1 MEMNIQTSLQED
13 MYSIVERV
21 ARIVSNVRGPHPDYA
36 QIASELAPVIPFDVF
51 GIVLLR
57 HDRQALRVTV
67 CSQELGQWM
76 SRYHQHPLEDSML
89 EQLLRSRAEQQ
100 SNTRAANDTQMA
112 QNQGQASVDGSTDV
126 EDFEDDPHA
135 ILVRVYPVGLDGTP
149 AECGDA
155 LSGHPQLRATLITP
169 LIVDDRLLGSLELG
183 SFSQHAYQQAQ
194 TRRIIQAV
202 ARVLAAAI
210 ESAQAEGNVQIQDRQ
225 RQELRKVSSALT
237 SQMDLATILRR
248 IVEGIATAL
257 HVASA
262 IVTLDRRAGRL
273 RLEAQHGLPA
283 ETLQK
288 IIGGKQVLS
297 DQTIIGFTL
306 RRRQPGVSNDIAQ
319 DEHFPASSDFATQ
332 LGMRSV
338 FSYPLIV
345 GSTVFGA
352 LLLFSPEPGGFTP
365 LKTDILS
372 LFASQ
377 AMIAIHN
384 GMLLESVR
392 ERQRFQ
398 QTIEQLENALRNPLD
413 PQQEQDLLENV
424 RAETERTFGIN
435 FSSLLRYISDRLLT
449 RSERDFQ
456 SLLQT
461 LQSESAHS
469 GTLSA
474 DFVPQPMEAG
484 SQAHAPLASTEAARE
499 EGAAEL
505 MRTAEAAL
513 ERAGL
518 LGNVSAAFTAML
530 DPVRSSARSAF
541 SMPHLYDRVTRN
553 IQDPWFIVDLQG
565 HCIYV
570 NPAAEALC
578 GVRLDLDKAGNV
590 AFFESPLIA
599 AQQEPLFPRLQELTL
614 TGALAGLL
622 PRIRNLDEVQAYLR
636 EFITLEVPDKYSV
649 ETLQHIGEDEENMP
663 RLNPL
668 PRNTLR
674 CVIASEPV
682 QRQTTPT
689 RGESVDTSRLYRRS
703 MPASRMR
710 PASSFAMLLDN
721 APSDRHYQ
729 LMRYALYDRHNELIA
744 HALQIH
750 DITDQMLDERNK
762 STLLSSVSHD
772 LRTPLTSIKAAVSS
786 LLQPGVEWDE
796 KMRREMLE
804 DIDAESDHLDEL
816 IDSMVEMSRIDMG
829 ALALEKE
836 WSDLQEIVHS
846 SLSRI
851 KQTFAGRRIQVTFE
865 PDLPLIYVDYLQVKR
880 ILYNLLENA
889 ARHSPPDESIQL
901 IAQTV
906 SLEMSGEKASDGALR
921 CVRVQVIDR
930 GGGVPEEERERIFK
944 SFYSP
949 DGHTGLGL
957 AICRGIVEAHHGRI
971 WVEPAPGGG
980 ACFAFILPIAP

>member
-1 MEMNIQTSLQED
+1 METNIQTPLQED
-13 MYSIVERV
+13 IYLIVERV
-21 ARIVSNVRGPHPDYA
+21 ARIVSSVRGPHPDYA

-51 GIVLLR
+51 GVVLLR

-67 CSQELGQWM
+67 CSLESGQWL
-76 SRYHQHPLEDSML
+76 SSYHQHPLADSMV
-89 EQLLRSRAEQQ
+89 ERLLHSRATGRPTPPAPNEPQV
-100 SNTRAANDTQMA
+100 SRTTTS
-112 QNQGQASVDGSTDV
+112 GTASVH
-126 EDFEDDPHA
+126 DDDLHS
-135 ILVRVYPVGLDGTP
+135 LLKRVYPAGLDGTP

-155 LSGHPQLRATLITP
+155 LSGYPQLHSTLIVP

-183 SFSQHAYQQAQ
+183 SLSLHSYQSEQ
-194 TRRIIQAV
+194 TLRIVQAV

-225 RQELRKVSSALT
+225 RHELRKVSSALT
-237 SQMDLATILRR
+237 SQMDLATILHR

-262 IVTLDRRAGRL
+262 IVTLDQRASRL
-273 RLEAQHGLPA
+273 RLEAQQGLPA
-283 ETLQK
+283 DTLQEL
-288 IIGGKQVLS
+288 ISRNYALS
-297 DQTIIGFTL
+297 EQTIIGASL
-306 RRRQPGVSNDIAQ
+306 RRRQSGVSNDIAQ
-319 DEHFPASSDFATQ
+319 DERYPASQEFASQ
-332 LGMRSV
+332 LGMHSV

-345 GSTVFGA
+345 GTTVFGA

-398 QTIEQLENALRNPLD
+398 QAIEQLEIAHYSSLD
-413 PQQEQDLLENV
+413 QQQEWALLEKV
-424 RAETERTFGIN
+424 RTETELAFGLN
-435 FSSLLRYISDRLLT
+435 LTSLLRFISDHLLT

-456 SLLQT
+456 SILQPLHSEGDLPGVQAT
-461 LQSESAHS
+461 LFAKQPAEALSETNSS
-469 GTLSA
+469 IS
-474 DFVPQPMEAG
+474 
-484 SQAHAPLASTEAARE
+484 STNSARE
-499 EGAAEL
+499 EGTAAI

-530 DPVRSSARSAF
+530 DPGRTASRAASAI
-541 SMPHLYDRVTRN
+541 PHLYERVTRD

-578 GVRLDLDKAGNV
+578 GARRDAAGNITLDASFLV
-590 AFFESPLIA
+590 AR
-599 AQQEPLFPRLQELTL
+599 QEAIFPQTQELSL
-614 TGALAGLL
+614 LDVLANLL
-622 PRIRNLDEVQAYLR
+622 PRARNLEDVQAYLQ
-636 EFITLEVPDKYSV
+636 EFISPDIPDQLSV
-649 ETLQHIGEDEENMP
+649 EKLQHMGEDEDNLP
-663 RLNPL
+663 HLNPL

-674 CVIASEPV
+674 CVIAAEPLPRQAHATRDDGDAHHLH
-682 QRQTTPT
+682 QRGVSAT
-689 RGESVDTSRLYRRS
+689 RDRTGGSR
-703 MPASRMR
+703 
-710 PASSFAMLLDN
+710 ASSTFAMLLDN

-729 LMRYALYDRHNELIA
+729 FMRYALYDRHNELIA

-750 DITDQMLDERNK
+750 DITEQVRDERNK

-772 LRTPLTSIKAAVSS
+772 LRTPLTAIKAAVSS
-786 LLQPGVEWDE
+786 LLQPGIEWDE
-796 KMRREMLE
+796 KMQNEMLQ
-804 DIDAESDHLDEL
+804 DIDTESDHLHEL
-816 IDSMVEMSRIDMG
+816 ISAMVEMSRIDMG

-836 WSDLQEIVHS
+836 WCDLQEIVHS
-846 SLSRI
+846 SLSRL
-851 KQTFAGRRIQVTFE
+851 QHGFAGRRIRTKFE

-880 ILYNLLENA
+880 VLYNLLENA
-889 ARHSPPDESIQL
+889 ARHSPEEEDIL
-901 IAQTV
+901 ISAQTV
-906 SLEMSGEKASDGALR
+906 SLEMQGETSSDGALR
-921 CVRVQVIDR
+921 CVRVQIIDR
-930 GGGVPEEERERIFK
+930 GGGVKEEERERIFK
-944 SFYSP
+944 SFYSL

-971 WVEPAPGGG
+971 WVESAPGGG
-980 ACFAFILPIAP
+980 ACFVFVLPVTS